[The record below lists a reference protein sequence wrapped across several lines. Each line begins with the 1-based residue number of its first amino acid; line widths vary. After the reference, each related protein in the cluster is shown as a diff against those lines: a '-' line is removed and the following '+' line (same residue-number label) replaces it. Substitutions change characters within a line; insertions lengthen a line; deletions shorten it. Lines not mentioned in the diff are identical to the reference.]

1 MYEDVKLD
9 FYCISLIF
17 YVDSIIIANGLS
29 KFTIGFA
36 HTDVSV
42 SELFYTNNAISMTN

>member
-17 YVDSIIIANGLS
+17 YVDATIIANGLS

-36 HTDVSV
+36 DTDVSV
-42 SELFYTNNAISMTN
+42 SLLFYSNNAI